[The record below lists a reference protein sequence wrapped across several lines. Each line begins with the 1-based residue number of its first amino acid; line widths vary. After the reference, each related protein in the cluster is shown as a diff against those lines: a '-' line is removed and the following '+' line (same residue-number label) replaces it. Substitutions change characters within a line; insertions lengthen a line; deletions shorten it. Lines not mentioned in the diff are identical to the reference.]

1 MTDWF
6 LAADTPLHLDH
17 AVAAL
22 IIVDERGYLL
32 QRRDNIPHIFYP
44 DHWGLFGG
52 AIDPGETPEAALT
65 RELREELML
74 DVAEMTRFGEISF
87 NVASVGRGNICRTY
101 FEVHLTER
109 QVAGLTLGEG
119 AAMAVFSPE
128 AALTMRRLKPYDG
141 FALWLHHSRA
151 RLN

>member
-6 LAADTPLHLDH
+6 LESDAPLHLDH
-17 AVAAL
+17 AVAAI
-22 IIVDERGYLL
+22 IIVDGHGYLL
-32 QRRDNIPHIFYP
+32 QQRDNIPQIFFP

-52 AIDPGETPEAALT
+52 AIDFGETPEAAIR

-74 DVAEMTRFGEISF
+74 DVANMTHFGAISF
-87 NVASVGRGNICRTY
+87 NVASVGRGDICRTY
-101 FEVHLTER
+101 FEIHLTQP
-109 QVAGLTLGEG
+109 QVAALTLCEG

-128 AALTMRRLKPYDG
+128 EALTMRRVKPYDG
-141 FALWLHHSRA
+141 FAIWLHHSRA